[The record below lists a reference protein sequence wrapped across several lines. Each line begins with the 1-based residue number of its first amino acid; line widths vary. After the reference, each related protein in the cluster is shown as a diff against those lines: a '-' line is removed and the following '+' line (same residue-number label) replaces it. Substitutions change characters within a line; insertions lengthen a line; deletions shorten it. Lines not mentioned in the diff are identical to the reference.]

1 MSGPAADLNLVQR
14 FWALYQAREW
24 AAAQALLHPE
34 ACCQWWATSERFEG
48 AVAIVHV
55 NAVYPEG
62 WTIHLLELNALGA
75 AGQASASA
83 DAQSRRRVHSLVRV
97 DHGAQSFY
105 ANSFFGIERDLIVSI
120 DEYWSDTQAA
130 PAWRQ
135 NGSLPGL
142 IPMAVDQRQG
152 LSLQVAAS

>member
-24 AAAQALLHPE
+24 GAVQALLHPE
-34 ACCQWWATSERFEG
+34 AHCQWWATAERFEG
-48 AVAIVHV
+48 AAAVVHV

-62 WTIHLLELNALGA
+62 WTIHLLELNALGTG
-75 AGQASASA
+75 GQASA

-105 ANSFFGIERDLIVSI
+105 ANSFFSLERDLIVSI